1 MSETE
6 LSTPRTSAV
15 CRLLGYAEQQWI
27 RCLLLFVFGVAA
39 RFPSL
44 QGQLV
49 WDDTWLV
56 RDNPFIKSAL
66 LIPESFR
73 HFLSLNTPSFHYRP
87 VQNIS
92 YFFDY
97 LIWNTDPY
105 GYHLSNLLWHVGSGI
120 LLYFLLARLL
130 EPFRERFN
138 DGGRRL
144 MSAAAFF
151 VALLWMVHPVH
162 SAAVD
167 YISGRADS
175 LAFFF
180 ACGAWLL
187 YLRAS
192 RVRSLSWRFTLHT
205 IAAVSA
211 LLALCSRETAC
222 IWMLLFLVHLV
233 AFDTVSTRRAKCV
246 VLAVCLCLIG
256 VYAGLRQLPARA
268 HNPVVASSAASM
280 PARGALMLRA
290 LGDYSRLML
299 LPSNLHVERTV
310 ETSGVTAAG
319 PDWRSVIAKEYLSIL
334 GVLAAA
340 ALLYGAVRTG
350 KARPIRIFGAAWF
363 ILAFLP
369 ISNLFQLNATVAEHW
384 LYLPSVGFLL
394 FVVGCSLELPA
405 RYRTL
410 LVAAGCVALLGLS
423 ARSFMRSG
431 DWLNPETFYRH
442 ALGAGAAKTRMA
454 LNLGQIYAQR
464 KDYARAEPLLR
475 KVVATNPGYTMAQN
489 ALGHLLL
496 SQGKREEAQKVFAVA
511 TRLAAQ
517 TGPDQQ
523 RTWMTA
529 LNTAS
534 MYCKDGEFAAALAIL
549 QKARVDFPGTW
560 PLIKLESGILQILE
574 RNEDA
579 LAIVQEF
586 ARANWWHAPAAIT
599 LGRIH
604 LEAGRFGEAAAQLRQ
619 ASRLDVHDAE
629 SLNLLALVDVRQ
641 DRLQDACATQRRA
654 ISRQPDQP
662 RQYLMLADIL
672 GKMGRAE
679 EAKAALAQVTRLQAA
694 AHGEP
699 IVN

>member
-6 LSTPRTSAV
+6 LSGPKTRPVR
-15 CRLLGYAEQQWI
+15 RLLDYAEQSWI
-27 RCLLLFVFGVAA
+27 RCLLLFLFGVGV
-39 RFPSL
+39 RFPAL

-73 HFLSLNTPSFHYRP
+73 HFLSLETPSSHYRP

-97 LIWNTDPY
+97 LIWNADPY
-105 GYHLSNLLWHVGSGI
+105 GYHLSNLFWHVGSGI
-120 LLYFLLARLL
+120 LLYFLLRHLL
-130 EPFRERFN
+130 EPFRNRFD
-138 DGGRRL
+138 DGGRRVL
-144 MSAAAFF
+144 SAAAFF
-151 VALLWMVHPVH
+151 AALLWIVHPVH

-187 YLRAS
+187 YLRARLDQS
-192 RVRSLSWRFTLHT
+192 SPARFGMY
-205 IAAVSA
+205 IVAAVSG

-222 IWMLLFLVHLV
+222 IWMLLFLGHLF
-233 AFDTVSTRRAKCV
+233 AFDTASTRRGKLL
-246 VLAVCLCLIG
+246 VLAVCFCLIG
-256 VYAGLRQLPARA
+256 IYAGLRQLPVA
-268 HNPVVASSAASM
+268 HEAITSTASSLETRAT
-280 PARGALMLRA
+280 LMLRA

-299 LPSNLHVERTV
+299 FPSNLHVERTI
-310 ETSGVTAAG
+310 EHSG
-319 PDWRSVIAKEYLSIL
+319 YLSII
-334 GVLAAA
+334 GIVAAA
-340 ALLYGAVRTG
+340 ALVYGALREG
-350 KARPIRIFGAAWF
+350 KARPIRAFGAAWF

-369 ISNLFQLNATVAEHW
+369 ISNLFELNATVAEHW

-394 FVVGCSLELPA
+394 FVVGCGLELPV
-405 RYRTL
+405 RYRSL

-423 ARSFMRSG
+423 ARSFVRSG
-431 DWLNPETFYRH
+431 DWLNSETFYRH
-442 ALGAGAAKTRMA
+442 VLRTGATKTRMA

-464 KDYARAEPLLR
+464 GDYAKAEPLLR
-475 KVVATNPGYTMAQN
+475 KVVAMNPDYPAAQN

-496 SQGKREEAQKVFAVA
+496 SQGKREEAEKVFAIA
-511 TRLAAQ
+511 SRLIAEA
-517 TGPDQQ
+517 GPNQQ
-523 RTWMTA
+523 RTPGAA
-529 LNTAS
+529 LNTAL
-534 MYCKDGEFAAALAIL
+534 MYYEDRDLAAALNVL
-549 QKARVDFPGTW
+549 QKARAEFPGNW
-560 PLIKLESGILQILE
+560 RLIKFESEVLQAAQ
-574 RNEDA
+574 RNDEA
-579 LAIVQEF
+579 LALVQEF
-586 ARANWWHAPAAIT
+586 ADANWWHSPAAMD
-599 LGRIH
+599 LGRLH
-604 LEAGRFGEAAAQLRQ
+604 LEAGRFGEAAAAFRH

-672 GKMGRAE
+672 GKMGRAD
-679 EAKAALAQVTRLQAA
+679 EAKTALAHVLRLQAA
-694 AHGEP
+694 ARSATTP
-699 IVN
+699 N